1 MTVKKSVSKKPV
13 AKSMVRFSVAEND
26 IREVQYQPL
35 TSADWLAY
43 TENDARIDSGIV
55 FGFFKYVKPITF
67 AEYANLIKEANPK
80 APKPTKRSHNSVY
93 QFLTKAGKV
102 LTAIEAGFNPL
113 EAWNNEAQKGK
124 RARQPNL
131 HGLFTL
137 AKKGGF
143 LKSEKAEL
151 TAEERCEKQLLAAY
165 KTMQECKGKK
175 WQAAST
181 KLLATLT
188 GLGIQIPT
196 ETESEG
202 EEE

>member
-1 MTVKKSVSKKPV
+1 MTSKKPV
-13 AKSMVRFSVAEND
+13 VKPVVKSMVRFSVSEND

-35 TSADWLAY
+35 TTADWISF
-43 TENDARIDSGIV
+43 TESDSKIDSGIV
-55 FGFFKYVKPITF
+55 FGFFKGIKPLAF
-67 AEYANLIKEANPK
+67 ADYANLIKEANPK
-80 APKPTKRSHNSVY
+80 APKPTRRSHYAVF
-93 QFLTKAGKV
+93 QFLNKASKV
-102 LTAIEAGFNPL
+102 HSAIEAGFEPL
-113 EAWNNEAQKGK
+113 KAWNDEAQKGK

-151 TAEERCEKQLLAAY
+151 TAEEKCEKQLLAAY

-175 WQAAST
+175 WQTAST

-188 GLGIQIPT
+188 GLGIQIPA
-196 ETESEG
+196 ESDDSDDS
-202 EEE
+202 EE

>member
-1 MTVKKSVSKKPV
+1 MTVKKSVSKTV

-26 IREVQYQPL
+26 IREVQYEPI
-35 TSADWLAY
+35 TSADWVLY
-43 TENDARIDSGIV
+43 TEKDARIDSGIV
-55 FGFFKYVKPITF
+55 FGFFVGAKPLAF
-67 AEYANLIKEANPK
+67 ADYANLIKQANSK
-80 APKPTKRSHNSVY
+80 APKPTRRSHYAVF
-93 QFLTKAGKV
+93 QFLNKAGKV
-102 LTAIEAGFNPL
+102 QSAIDAGFKPL

-151 TAEERCEKQLLAAY
+151 TAEEKCEKQLLAAY